1 MHKKSLKVVKY
12 IIYIGIIMVLTL
24 PSLILTLYSYPVQ
37 DDFHYAYNGRLL
49 MQQGHNLIT
58 MSLMKTWEY
67 YETFAGCYTS
77 TFLGYFFSAIINCDV
92 WGIRIFEL
100 LSAVT
105 FYFVLYAMLRAI
117 IIRVMGYDKEKVIPV
132 YILLLL
138 CFNGLI
144 HYEEQEDFYWFIT
157 SVQYLLITSLI
168 FCGIAL
174 FLHSLDTGD
183 KKTAAGAA
191 ALGFLGSGGA
201 LNIAA
206 LCCVLYLLAGA
217 WGFFVKR
224 RKKMAGIVFGVT
236 LAGALINGLAPGNY
250 IRAGEPLTL
259 SKLTD
264 ALWNSFAY
272 LLLRMEQ
279 LVQNPVYIIIVV
291 ILVVYLLTCKSEK
304 RTYGFYMP
312 VIFTVLAFS
321 FVAAIIFPVML
332 GYGWEVYLIICRS
345 NFISDAAIYLF
356 TFLALFYWRG
366 WLERRFPKF
375 EISNRF
381 ENLMLFFSAAV
392 LAIMLW
398 RRDWSGVPFL
408 RYAQEWHHGVY
419 GEWSDYCTGVYKQIE
434 EAEGN
439 TPEIAVQNMPDTTCM
454 INPKFYIGWYDW
466 EEEHANRTIANFYGK
481 DAVYIFYEE

>member
-1 MHKKSLKVVKY
+1 M
-12 IIYIGIIMVLTL
+12 
-24 PSLILTLYSYPVQ
+24 
-37 DDFHYAYNGRLL
+37 
-49 MQQGHNLIT
+49 
-58 MSLMKTWEY
+58 
-67 YETFAGCYTS
+67 
-77 TFLGYFFSAIINCDV
+77 
-92 WGIRIFEL
+92 
-100 LSAVT
+100 
-105 FYFVLYAMLRAI
+105 
-117 IIRVMGYDKEKVIPV
+117 
-132 YILLLL
+132 
-138 CFNGLI
+138 
-144 HYEEQEDFYWFIT
+144 
-157 SVQYLLITSLI
+157 
-168 FCGIAL
+168 
-174 FLHSLDTGD
+174 
-183 KKTAAGAA
+183 
-191 ALGFLGSGGA
+191 
-201 LNIAA
+201 
-206 LCCVLYLLAGA
+206 
-217 WGFFVKR
+217 
-224 RKKMAGIVFGVT
+224 
-236 LAGALINGLAPGNY
+236 INGLAPGNY